1 MSTVWMGWK
10 WVKDAANWEH
20 FVDLFLWQLETDFGK
35 VQGGPEAQEKK
46 RRKKSSP
53 PSLSS
58 SSFPPP
64 SSCNIPSLNG
74 VCLPDLP
81 RMKCH
86 ISDWSLS
93 LNRFLCLPWFPRP
106 SLTSLLGHW
115 PLMCQ
120 PQLGTMGVGYLWS
133 VHVYVCMCVCFEV
146 AVWFCSELTKA
157 PEVIKILWWGRS
169 PAGFKVVLD
178 WGLGLLWLCKVKNK

>member
-1 MSTVWMGWK
+1 MCMSTGRFWTGWK
-10 WVKDAANWEH
+10 WLKDADNGGH
-20 FVDLFLWQLETDFGK
+20 FVDLCCSQKQTVERCKEGRK
-35 VQGGPEAQEKK
+35 HKK
-46 RRKKSSP
+46 RKEERSP
-53 PSLSS
+53 HLPPFLLLLSLL
-58 SSFPPP
+58 PPVA
-64 SSCNIPSLNG
+64 IYPSLNG

-120 PQLGTMGVGYLWS
+120 PQLGTMGVGHLWS
-133 VHVYVCMCVCFEV
+133 VYVYVCMCVCV
-146 AVWFCSELTKA
+146 LKW
-157 PEVIKILWWGRS
+157 RS
-169 PAGFKVVLD
+169 GSALS
-178 WGLGLLWLCKVKNK
+178 